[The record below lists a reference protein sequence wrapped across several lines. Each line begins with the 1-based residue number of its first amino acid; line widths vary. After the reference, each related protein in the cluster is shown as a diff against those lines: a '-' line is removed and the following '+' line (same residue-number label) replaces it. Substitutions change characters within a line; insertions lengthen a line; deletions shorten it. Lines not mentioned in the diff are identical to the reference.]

1 MCGKWWVR
9 LVLGC
14 SAGRSLHSQTRLA
27 VNTQTYLA
35 TEHCSERQIRVPIYW
50 RLICRTK
57 YGYLLQVREQ
67 VLEVR
72 NSLPVPTFL
81 FHAQVRTLQK
91 NLCIRV
97 AYSLQNGPLTS
108 IDSNL
113 DITSGD
119 RGWEWEGA
127 MGPFSYGWLWAY
139 SSLLEIL
146 EICHWHT
153 YLKKSGN
160 NGIYNDIYIY
170 IKPLLNISTWKKTG
184 NKDASFSQRKI
195 TFSSHFTLPLVAS
208 GEEK

>member
-35 TEHCSERQIRVPIYW
+35 TEHCHW

-67 VLEVR
+67 VIEVR
-72 NSLPVPTFL
+72 NSLRVPTFL

-153 YLKKSGN
+153 YLKK
-160 NGIYNDIYIY
+160 IWKQWDIYIY
-170 IKPLLNISTWKKTG
+170 NLYWIYLLEKKLETRMHH
-184 NKDASFSQRKI
+184 FSQRKI